1 MSETTLFFELACQRL
16 VSRGRTAGLVL
27 ALTLLIPYE
36 VVDNRPQFLWQLL
49 GELGPAG
56 LLAAFAPTVA
66 GLAIFAASCRVR
78 DPASLAIAILA
89 SLSSAALL
97 IRMGA
102 DAAAWDVL
110 PLPESLSEKP
120 APVLVSLALTAAG
133 AELMAKPHA
142 RREARWLLYSS
153 LALAALYYIRPVR
166 GEAPIMTVWAM
177 LRWLASFPY
186 WRMALGLLIL
196 LAMALAPAAISI
208 AGAVRARR
216 PPRLPY
222 QRSRIAILAL
232 CGPPAMMLMLVYRSF
247 FSAAVGAHILGT
259 IGTTVVIAALLQVIA
274 SAAEVLGEVVAL
286 SYPRAEIDPPPARHL
301 KRAGRAALVIAAPI
315 LILQL
320 ALSRPPAKGVEWT
333 LTPPSEEGD
342 ELFGALVPAWDEARL
357 GLDRAPKEASNA
369 AHARAAE
376 TASAMIEAAKP
387 LDEGL
392 ASALDELTQGSSG
405 FHTAGRQF
413 YRLVA
418 GVNEASRRASLPY
431 YVDAIVAYGPTGDG
445 LTRHLLVH
453 AYSVER
459 VQGFALAGSSKKFAT
474 LHVRQLG
481 RRRMGHRLL
490 GLSRD
495 VQPFALVVLDEVEP
509 FGQELADLASTSPP
523 ACGVSASEPAREG
536 LERCGEVL
544 AGAFAQ
550 APAKVAAAVL
560 AVTERHELQHQV
572 DGPHLPTARAVSR
585 KLAGISDEE
594 IDRVN
599 RELSAYLSE
608 LTAEGAP
615 ASLGLIRLL
624 RFALLGRGVEHLVA
638 IIAFEALAGRPMGRG
653 ERAALELS
661 RAFSELSALPDEA
674 LRARATEVWGEL
686 FGGTLPSLERG
697 PG

>member
-16 VSRGRTAGLVL
+16 VNRSRSAGLVL
-27 ALTLLIPYE
+27 ALALLIPYE
-36 VVDNRPQFLWQLL
+36 VVDNRPQFLW
-49 GELGPAG
+49 G
-56 LLAAFAPTVA
+56 LLAALAPTLA
-66 GLAIFAASCRVR
+66 GIAIFIASYRLR
-78 DPASLAIAILA
+78 DPASLAIAVLA

-110 PLPESLSEKP
+110 PLPESLSERP

-133 AELMAKPHA
+133 VELMAKPHA
-142 RREARWLLYSS
+142 RKVARWILYSS
-153 LALAALYYIRPVR
+153 LALAVLYYVRPVR
-166 GEAPIMTVWAM
+166 GEAPITTVWAM
-177 LRWLASFPY
+177 LRWLGSFPY

-208 AGAVRARR
+208 AGVVRARR
-216 PPRLPY
+216 PPKLPY
-222 QRSRIAILAL
+222 QRTAIPSIAVY
-232 CGPPAMMLMLVYRSF
+232 GPPAMMLMLVYRSF

-259 IGTTVVIAALLQVIA
+259 IGTTFVVAALLGVIA
-274 SAAEVLGEVVAL
+274 SAVEVLGEAASL
-286 SYPRAEIDPPPARHL
+286 SGPKAEIEPPPARNL
-301 KRAGRAALVIAAPI
+301 KPAGRAALAIAAPI
-315 LILQL
+315 LILQA

-333 LTPPSEEGD
+333 LRPSSEEGD
-342 ELFGALVPAWDEARL
+342 RLFGALVPAWDEARL
-357 GLDRAPKEASNA
+357 GLDRAASGDA
-369 AHARAAE
+369 QALA
-376 TASAMIEAAKP
+376 TEAARSMVDAARP
-387 LDEGL
+387 LDQGL
-392 ASALDELTQGSSG
+392 ASALEELGSSG
-405 FHTAGRQF
+405 FHVAGRRF

-418 GVNEASRRASLPY
+418 DVNEASRSASLPY
-431 YVDAIVAYGPTGDG
+431 YVDPIVAYGPTGDG

-453 AYSVER
+453 AYTVER
-459 VQGFALAGSSKKFAT
+459 VQSFGISSGSKRFAT

-509 FGQELADLASTSPP
+509 FGRELAELAAASPP
-523 ACGVSASEPAREG
+523 VCGVSASEAAREG
-536 LERCGEVL
+536 LERCGAVL
-544 AGAFAQ
+544 AGALGQ
-550 APAKVAAAVL
+550 APDKVAAAVL

-585 KLAGISDEE
+585 KLAGVSDEE

-624 RFALLGRGVEHLVA
+624 RFALLSRGVEHLVA
-638 IIAFEALAGRPMGRG
+638 IIAFEALSGRSMGRG
-653 ERAALELS
+653 SLAAVELS
-661 RAFSELSALPDEA
+661 KAFAELSALPDEA
-674 LRARATEVWGEL
+674 LRARAADAWGDL